1 MKKVNIIRK
10 IGRKLD
16 FMKDLKI
23 GNKLI
28 ICFTSIGLSFL
39 LAFGIALSGM
49 VKSNKELRNMYDK
62 NLIGVSTISN
72 MSKLYQE
79 EIVKLNSLFQFGPTT
94 FTYKTINERRLACEA
109 EIEESF
115 IIYEKLM
122 TDKKEEA
129 LFDTLQSFYHNE
141 FQKTKEQF
149 MYFAEAGRETDG
161 RDSIVKYA
169 KVIEDMAVKFREL
182 TDYKLQLA
190 EKSVLKLE
198 DSFFILVNISLAFII
213 LAIAYSLIMIRYLNK
228 HISQKIVKIAGIAEE
243 LAVGNIDVEVEV
255 ESKDEVGQLANSFS
269 KMIDGIKEQAKV
281 ALAIAEGNLSIEYAP
296 KSEKN
301 KLGNALVKTIDGLD
315 SIFDTFRVAAGQVNL
330 GANQVSSGAQQL
342 SLGATE
348 QASAVEELAATVEDI
363 SKQAKDNALGT
374 SQVKDLVLKAIAE
387 VKNGNEKMNRMIE
400 AMEGIDSSSKKI
412 SKIIKVIDSIAFQTN
427 ILALNAAVEAARAG
441 AAGKGFAVVAGEV
454 RNLAGKSAEAAKDTT
469 DLIQE
474 SINKVSEGTKI
485 ANSTADSLGAIVQS
499 IDKIANIVEQIDIS
513 SDQQSVSIT
522 QVTQGIDQ
530 IATVVQTNSA
540 TAEESAA
547 ASEELSGQAQMLLEL
562 IAKIKLKE
570 ERKYE
575 HKKDKGLHKE
585 FNIELDEFNKY

>member
-122 TDKKEEA
+122 TNKKEEA

-182 TDYKLQLA
+182 NDYKLQLA

-228 HISQKIVKIAGIAEE
+228 HISQKIIKIAVIAEE
-243 LAVGNIDVEVEV
+243 LAIGNIDVELEV

-348 QASAVEELAATVEDI
+348 QASAIEELASTVEDI

-530 IATVVQTNSA
+530 ISTVVQTNSA

-547 ASEELSGQAQMLLEL
+547 ASEELSSQAQMLLEL

-575 HKKDKGLHKE
+575 HKKEKGLQKE
-585 FNIELDEFNKY
+585 FNIVLDEFNKY